1 MNKDKVQIFDTTL
14 RDGEQVP
21 GCKLDTAQKLIIAS
35 RLDEM
40 GVDII
45 EAGFPVSSPGDFLSV
60 SEISKIVKNATV
72 CGLTRAVK
80 NDIDVAA
87 QALQYAKK
95 PRIHTG
101 IGTSESH
108 IVHKLNTTKE
118 DIIARAKAAVAHA
131 KSYVE
136 DVEFYA
142 EDAGRTDNAFLAQV
156 CEEVIKSGATVLNIP
171 DTTGYCL
178 PDEYGAKIKYLK
190 ENVKGIDN
198 VIIVPPTYGMYEVSA
213 NINDV
218 QLKRVNLTED
228 YQLNLEGIAEAIDK
242 NTKLIFICSPNNPTG
257 NSINREDI
265 ETILANF
272 NGIVVVDEAYI
283 NFSRQKTFIQE
294 LTEYANLVVLQTLS
308 KAWGLAAL
316 RVGMAFASEEII
328 EVFNRVKPPYNINE
342 ASQTLAL
349 EALQNTEQVNDWIK
363 QTLKERDHLV
373 LTLKKFDFVIDIY
386 PSDANFIL
394 VKTTNANSI
403 YDFLVSQGI
412 IVRNRN
418 KVELCE
424 GCLRITVGTPL
435 ENEILINTLKS
446 FEG

>member
-1 MNKDKVQIFDTTL
+1 MSFDINNLVRKNIQTMKPYSSA
-14 RDGEQVP
+14 RDEFKGEASVY
-21 GCKLDTAQKLIIAS
+21 LDANENAFGSPLPQAYHRYPDPMQYAVKM
-35 RLDEM
+35 RL
-40 GVDII
+40 
-45 EAGFPVSSPGDFLSV
+45 
-60 SEISKIVKNATV
+60 SEIKGVPARNIFLGNGSDEAI
-72 CGLTRAVK
+72 
-80 NDIDVAA
+80 DI
-87 QALQYAKK
+87 LF
-95 PRIHTG
+95 R
-101 IGTSESH
+101 S
-108 IVHKLNTTKE
+108 
-118 DIIARAKAAVAHA
+118 
-131 KSYVE
+131 
-136 DVEFYA
+136 F
-142 EDAGRTDNAFLAQV
+142 
-156 CEEVIKSGATVLNIP
+156 CEP
-171 DTTGYCL
+171 
-178 PDEYGAKIKYLK
+178 
-190 ENVKGIDN
+190 GIDN

-373 LTLKKFDFVIDIY
+373 LTLKNFDFVLDIY